1 MAAVGSRGSD
11 GFLKRLGW
19 GALIG
24 GAIGGFCILVGVI
37 RVVVF
42 LAKGRHIAPLS
53 PDDIRLLAFYVIG
66 FIVAGILI
74 SAIWPLLR
82 GGLAQYFGFSLAGIV
97 VMIGVVAGDKGGL
110 TAHEISDWVIAVFV
124 GVFMGC
130 AFAFGFRR
138 VAS

>member
-1 MAAVGSRGSD
+1 VQPRD
-11 GFLKRLGW
+11 GFLKRIAW
-19 GALIG
+19 GAVVG
-24 GAIGGFCILVGVI
+24 GAVGAFCILVAVI
-37 RVVVF
+37 RGVVF

-53 PDDIRLLAFYVIG
+53 PDEIRLLAFYVIG

-82 GGLAQYFGFSLAGIV
+82 RGLAQYFGFCLAGIV
-97 VMIGVVAGDKGGL
+97 VMIGVLAGDKGGL
-110 TAHEISDWVIAVFV
+110 ATHETGDWIIAVFV

-130 AFAFGFRR
+130 AFGYGFRR